1 MYHAQR
7 FETGSPC
14 SFSQD
19 SMDVGLLV
27 HNYAALESP
36 EETMQTKIWALQEEL
51 CQKAAMVAEL
61 KKLPMEYFYVSA
73 AELKELANDKER
85 FMLLTLKLRTVDN
98 LLAEWQDPASV
109 QS

>member
-1 MYHAQR
+1 
-7 FETGSPC
+7 
-14 SFSQD
+14 
-19 SMDVGLLV
+19 MDVGLLV